1 MKTKENENTAEQ
13 DWSRISN
20 SMTTSHW
27 LSIKKIQGEERPN
40 PKLTNCKAEA
50 QIKLSGSAEAASGDA
65 KAPTKSCGRTTVGLK

>member
-27 LSIKKIQGEERPN
+27 LSIEKYKERRDRIQNRPMVK
-40 PKLTNCKAEA
+40 PK
-50 QIKLSGSAEAASGDA
+50 
-65 KAPTKSCGRTTVGLK
+65 RR